1 MGIQSF
7 TLFKFFRFMDNIAQK
22 FSQPVIFHIDMNS
35 YFASCE
41 QQANPF
47 LRGKPIGVCEHL
59 GGIIIAPSIEA
70 KKLGIKTG
78 CPVWE
83 AKKIY
88 PKIILLYTD
97 PEKYR
102 NTTARFLE
110 IFYSYTEEIEKYSID
125 EAFLKMTANV
135 SNAADPWL
143 AAEKIALEI
152 KAKMKK
158 YVGDWIRCSI
168 GIGPSKLIAKIASE
182 LKKPDG
188 LTVVP
193 PDKLE
198 TLYDR
203 LKLTDIPGIASRTER
218 NLNALGIKTLR
229 NLRDYPESKLV
240 AHFGIMG
247 RHLSEIG
254 HLRGSWHEGEFG
266 AEAPIKS
273 MGHAYTLP
281 QTTSDQALV
290 LQVLYKLAEMVGK
303 RLRQAGLTGNIIHF
317 ITSDKDQHYIAKRH
331 KLNYFTADGRE
342 IFMEAAKIFFENFGS
357 PKSRSSLAT
366 NALPGRGRGAV
377 KTFRLIGVTVAG
389 LQQASEQ
396 QVLFESDRREKLLTS
411 ALDKINDKYGDFTVA
426 RIPAWQAR
434 EVIRDSIG
442 FGRMKEFKVKFK
454 PGK

>member
-1 MGIQSF
+1 MLQ
-7 TLFKFFRFMDNIAQK
+7 AEEQ
-22 FSQPVIFHIDMNS
+22 VIFHIDMNS

-70 KKLGIKTG
+70 KKLGIKTA

-83 AKKIY
+83 ARKIY
-88 PKIILLYTD
+88 PKIILLHTD

-110 IFYSYTEEIEKYSID
+110 IFSAYTEEIEKYSID
-125 EAFLKMTANV
+125 EAFLNMTAN
-135 SNAADPWL
+135 L
-143 AAEKIALEI
+143 RGAAEPWAAASQIGLEI

-158 YVGDWIRCSI
+158 YVGDWIKCSI
-168 GIGPSKLIAKIASE
+168 GIGPSKLIAKIGSE

-193 PDKLE
+193 PDKID
-198 TLYDR
+198 TLYDQ

-218 NLNALGIKTLR
+218 NLNAIGIKTLR
-229 NLRDYPESKLV
+229 DLRDYPQSKLV

-247 RHLSEIG
+247 YHLSEIG
-254 HLRGSWHEGEFG
+254 QLRGSWRETEFG
-266 AEAPIKS
+266 EQAPIKS
-273 MGHAYTLP
+273 MGHVYTLP
-281 QTTSDQALV
+281 KTSSDRKLALK
-290 LQVLYKLAEMVGK
+290 VLYKLSEMVGR
-303 RLRQAGLTGNIIHF
+303 RLREAGMAGNIVHF
-317 ITSDKDQHYIAKRH
+317 VASVKGQDYAGKQK

-342 IFMEAAKIFFENFGS
+342 IFMEAAKIFEENFGS
-357 PKSRSSLAT
+357 PGSARNS
-366 NALPGRGRGAV
+366 

-389 LQQASEQ
+389 LQPAANQQA
-396 QVLFESDRREKLLTS
+396 LFGSDRREKLLIS

>member
-1 MGIQSF
+1 MIFAMLKPEEQ
-7 TLFKFFRFMDNIAQK
+7 
-22 FSQPVIFHIDMNS
+22 VIMHIDMNS

-47 LRGKPIGVCEHL
+47 LRGKPIGICEHL

-70 KKLGIKTG
+70 KKLGIKTA

-110 IFYSYTEEIEKYSID
+110 IFSSYTEEIEKYSID
-125 EAFLKMTANV
+125 EAFLNVTANV
-135 SNAADPWL
+135 RQAEDPWL
-143 AAEKIALEI
+143 AAEKIGLEI
-152 KAKMKK
+152 KAKMHR
-158 YVGDWIRCSI
+158 YVGDWIKCSI
-168 GIGPSKLIAKIASE
+168 GIGPSKLIAKIGSE

-193 PDKLE
+193 PDKIDS
-198 TLYDR
+198 LYDR
-203 LKLTDIPGIASRTER
+203 LTLIDIPGIGKRTES
-218 NLNALGIKTLR
+218 NLNALGIRTLR
-229 NLRDYPESKLV
+229 DLRDYPVSKLV

-247 RHLSEIG
+247 HHLSQMG
-254 HLRGSWHEGEFG
+254 QLRGSWHESDFG
-266 AEAPIKS
+266 AEEAPIKS

-281 QTTSDQALV
+281 KTTSDRKLA
-290 LQVLYKLAEMVGK
+290 LQVLYKLSEMVGR
-303 RLRQAGLTGNIIHF
+303 RLRESGVAGNIVHF
-317 ITSDKDQHYIAKRH
+317 VMSNKDQHHSSRQQ
-331 KLNYFTADGRE
+331 KLSYFTSDGRE
-342 IFMEAAKIFFENFGS
+342 IFLEAAKIME
-357 PKSRSSLAT
+357 AT
-366 NALPGRGRGAV
+366 AAKN
-377 KTFRLIGVTVAG
+377 FRLIGVTVAG
-389 LQQASEQ
+389 LQPASDQ
-396 QVLFESDRREKLLTS
+396 QGLFASDRRKKFLTD

-426 RIPAWQAR
+426 RVPAWQAGS
-434 EVIRDSIG
+434 VIRDSIG

>member
-1 MGIQSF
+1 MLKTGEKI
-7 TLFKFFRFMDNIAQK
+7 
-22 FSQPVIFHIDMNS
+22 IFHIDMNS

-41 QQANPF
+41 QQANPL

-78 CPVWE
+78 TPVWE

-88 PKIILLYTD
+88 PRIVLLYTD

-125 EAFLKMTANV
+125 EAFMDMTANFRH
-135 SNAADPWL
+135 SADPWGD
-143 AAEKIALEI
+143 AERTALEI

-158 YVGDWIRCSI
+158 HVGDWISCSV
-168 GIGPSKLIAKIASE
+168 GIGPSKLIAKIASD

-188 LTVVP
+188 LIVIP
-193 PDKLE
+193 PEKIDA
-198 TLYDR
+198 LYDR
-203 LKLTDIPGIASRTER
+203 LQLTDIPGIAKRMER

-229 NLRDYPESKLV
+229 DLRDYPASKLV

-247 RHLSEIG
+247 HHLSQMG
-254 HLRGSWHEGEFG
+254 KLRGSWGEEKFGGG
-266 AEAPIKS
+266 AEDAGDLPKS
-273 MGHAYTLP
+273 MGHAYTLSK
-281 QTTSDQALV
+281 TTSDRKLA

-303 RLRQAGLTGNIIHF
+303 RLRDSELAGNVVYF
-317 ITSDKDQHYIAKRH
+317 ITSDKDHQYLGKRR
-331 KLNYFTADGRE
+331 KLNYFLDDGRE
-342 IFMEAAKIFFENFGS
+342 IFLEAAKIFEENRQL
-357 PKSRSSLAT
+357 K
-366 NALPGRGRGAV
+366 N
-377 KTFRLIGVTVAG
+377 FRLIGVTVAG
-389 LQQASEQ
+389 LQAKHNQ
-396 QVLFESDRREKLLTS
+396 QGLFETDRRKERLT
-411 ALDKINDKYGDFTVA
+411 AYLDKINDKYGDFTVA

-434 EVIRDSIG
+434 DVIRDSIG

-454 PGK
+454 AGKQ

>member
-1 MGIQSF
+1 MP
-7 TLFKFFRFMDNIAQK
+7 L
-22 FSQPVIFHIDMNS
+22 QPDQQIIFHIDMNS

-70 KKLGIKTG
+70 KKFGIKTG

-102 NTTARFLE
+102 NTTARFLK

-125 EAFLKMTANV
+125 EAFLNMTANLRHEK
-135 SNAADPWL
+135 DPW
-143 AAEKIALEI
+143 AAAGNIALEI
-152 KAKMKK
+152 KASMKK
-158 YVGDWIRCSI
+158 YVGDWIRCSV

-182 LKKPDG
+182 LQKPDG
-188 LTVVP
+188 LTIVP
-193 PDKLE
+193 PDKIE

-203 LKLTDIPGIASRTER
+203 LQLTDIPGIAKRTER

-229 NLRDYPESKLV
+229 DLRDYPQSKLV

-247 RHLSEIG
+247 YHLSQMG
-254 HLRGSWHEGEFG
+254 RLRGSWRETEFG
-266 AEAPIKS
+266 EEAPIKS

-281 QTTSDQALV
+281 KTTSDRKLA
-290 LQVLYKLAEMVGK
+290 LQVLYKLSEMVGK
-303 RLRQAGLTGNIIHF
+303 RLREAELAGNIIHF
-317 ITSDKDQHYIAKRH
+317 ITSDKEHDYIGQRR

-342 IFMEAAKIFFENFGS
+342 IFMEAAKIFEN
-357 PKSRSSLAT
+357 RTEAR
-366 NALPGRGRGAV
+366 N
-377 KTFRLIGVTVAG
+377 FRLIGVTVGG
-389 LQQASEQ
+389 LAEASDQQA
-396 QVLFESDRREKLLTS
+396 LFEPDRRKKRLTT

-442 FGRMKEFKVKFK
+442 FGRMKEFKVRFK
-454 PGK
+454 AGKN